1 MARSRSSAAVK
12 EKPAVAKVEEAPA
25 PKAEKTRE
33 VPDALNV
40 MDDKRA
46 QYARLVIFN
55 YAKDTGAKKFGIKA
69 DDTVATVSDD
79 VILKAGKELV
89 GGNMLDG
96 GDGLAFIQTYSANG
110 STTGR
115 ALTTSYASE
124 VRPFIRKLKVSAG
137 FGRRGG
143 LTDEEKAARDAE
155 RLQKRIE
162 STLERGGVALKDVKG
177 TGDAGAVTLED
188 AQNAV
193 KAKRAAEKKEADE
206 KKAAEAKKKEEADAK
221 KAAADAKK

>member
-1 MARSRSSAAVK
+1 MAKAATATA
-12 EKPAVAKVEEAPA
+12 EKPAEAPA
-25 PKAEKTRE
+25 KAEKVRE
-33 VPDALNV
+33 VPNTLTLL
-40 MDDKRA
+40 DDKRA

-55 YAKDTGAKKFGIKA
+55 YAKDTGAKKHGIKA

-96 GDGLAFIQTYSANG
+96 ADGLKFIQTYSANG

-124 VRPFIRKLKVSAG
+124 VRPFIRKLKVSAA

-143 LTDEEKAARDAE
+143 LTDEEKAERE
-155 RLQKRIE
+155 EKRLQERIE
-162 STLERGGVALKDVKG
+162 RTLERGEVALKDVKG
-177 TGDAGAVTLED
+177 TGEKGAVTLED

-193 KAKRAAEKKEADE
+193 KAKRAADKKAADE
-206 KKAAEAKKKEEADAK
+206 KKAAEAKAKETADAK
-221 KAAADAKK
+221 KK